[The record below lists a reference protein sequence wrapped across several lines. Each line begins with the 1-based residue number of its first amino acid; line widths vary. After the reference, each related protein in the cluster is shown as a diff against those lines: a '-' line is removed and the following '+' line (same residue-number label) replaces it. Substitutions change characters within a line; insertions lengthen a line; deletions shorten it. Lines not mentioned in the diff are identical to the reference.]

1 MNENVE
7 DLGTLIKDDVID
19 VSTLLNYFLE
29 RFKHILLFSISDNSI
44 QSLERLSRIIIA
56 TKKAQLAKIHEKD
69 IESNP

>member
-1 MNENVE
+1 MSENIE
-7 DLGTLIKDDVID
+7 DLGSLIKDDVID

-29 RFKHILLFSISDNSI
+29 RFKHLLLFSTSDNSI